1 MNDTYTAY
9 VLPSAH
15 IHTNDDYHNLVSIGL
30 HIIHANYC
38 VGDITSINFEEKLV
52 THKPY
57 QMKERV
63 RNFRVKQGILHYVGH
78 KLSLRVL
85 AKQSGVAWRK
95 EWD

>member
-1 MNDTYTAY
+1 
-9 VLPSAH
+9 
-15 IHTNDDYHNLVSIGL
+15 
-30 HIIHANYC
+30 
-38 VGDITSINFEEKLV
+38 V